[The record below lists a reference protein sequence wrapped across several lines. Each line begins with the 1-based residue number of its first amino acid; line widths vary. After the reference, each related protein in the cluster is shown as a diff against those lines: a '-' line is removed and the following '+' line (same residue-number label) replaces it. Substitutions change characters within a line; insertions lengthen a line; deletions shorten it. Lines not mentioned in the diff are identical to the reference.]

1 MEINAKMKNTNIKKS
16 LLAASLLSVLLLTG
30 ESASAIWGERKIYK
44 ISDITQQDADGF
56 CRGRY
61 GNYTSAR
68 LNRPNDTVDCS
79 TRSSNGEVGG
89 SVGYPNIVSVD
100 VTHRGVSWNT
110 HSHHLTQVC
119 DYKHPGYGTWVGDGG
134 HSCYDSYRQ

>member
-1 MEINAKMKNTNIKKS
+1 MKNTNIKKS

-79 TRSSNGEVGG
+79 TRARNEEVRT
-89 SVGYPNIVSVD
+89 SVGTDTSISVTD
-100 VTHRGVSWNT
+100 RGVSWNT
-110 HSHHLTQVC
+110 HSHHLSQVC
-119 DYKHPGYGTWVGDGG
+119 EYKHPRYGTWVGDGG